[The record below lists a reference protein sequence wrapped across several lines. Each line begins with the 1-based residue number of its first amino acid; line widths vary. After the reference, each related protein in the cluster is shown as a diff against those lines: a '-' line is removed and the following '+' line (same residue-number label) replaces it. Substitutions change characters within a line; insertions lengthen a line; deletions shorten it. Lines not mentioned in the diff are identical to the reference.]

1 MKYFK
6 EKEFAC
12 NCGCG
17 RNKMSQFFLN
27 MLDNA
32 RDIAGV
38 PFVINSGYRCQ
49 EYNKRIGGVNGSAH
63 THGVAA
69 DIKVSDNMARYFIFN
84 ALLEAGFNRIG
95 VYSSFIHVDCDVSK
109 TNNVIWCL

>member
-1 MKYFK
+1 MNHFK

-12 NCGCG
+12 KCGCG
-17 RNKMSQFFLN
+17 RNKMSHVFLN

-32 RDIAGV
+32 RDIAGI

-49 EYNKRIGGVNGSAH
+49 EYNKRIGGVKGSAH

-69 DIKVSDNMARYFIFN
+69 DIKVSDNRARYLILT
-84 ALLEAGFNRIG
+84 ALLKAGFNRIG

-109 TNNVIWCL
+109 TNDVVWRG